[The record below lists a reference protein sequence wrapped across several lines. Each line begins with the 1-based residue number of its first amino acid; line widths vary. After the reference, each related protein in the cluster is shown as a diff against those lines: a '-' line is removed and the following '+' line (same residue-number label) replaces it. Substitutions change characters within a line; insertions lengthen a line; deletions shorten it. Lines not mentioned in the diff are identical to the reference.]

1 MGAVGLSGAALYPH
15 FGSKA
20 GLIKALLSYEL
31 DRSKQLF
38 STPKGQVPVSG
49 LANSLLKLKLVEAV
63 LTRYFDLSF
72 VRDQEN
78 GCIMPSLSQEI
89 SHQETEVQLLYNQ
102 TLQEIKAEIAK
113 LTRRPDL
120 SPGIVSAV
128 FGAVSIARAIK
139 EDDEAS
145 AYLKGTTLM
154 ILSALNTA
162 KNVGAD

>member
-1 MGAVGLSGAALYPH
+1 
-15 FGSKA
+15 
-20 GLIKALLSYEL
+20 
-31 DRSKQLF
+31 
-38 STPKGQVPVSG
+38 
-49 LANSLLKLKLVEAV
+49 
-63 LTRYFDLSF
+63 
-72 VRDQEN
+72 
-78 GCIMPSLSQEI
+78 
-89 SHQETEVQLLYNQ
+89 
-102 TLQEIKAEIAK
+102 LQEIKAEIAK